1 MTLTRRG
8 WWILLVT
15 ALLIVGAWPPERG
28 QSLLLKG
35 VHRAVDPTG
44 ALPFLPEQ
52 LDFGLSDDPQAVEL
66 RDELVRRYDVAL
78 ASGPLTRARL
88 SLKVIDD
95 PFDRATERQALL
107 VFGVVMVFV
116 VLRPKG
122 KGTEV

>member
-8 WWILLVT
+8 WWILLTT
-15 ALLIVGAWPPERG
+15 ALLIVCAWPPERG

-35 VHRAVDPTG
+35 VHRAADPWGT
-44 ALPFLPEQ
+44 LPFLPEQ

-88 SLKVIDD
+88 SLKVLDD
-95 PFDRATERQALL
+95 PFDRATERQILL
-107 VFGVVMVFV
+107 LLGVVLTFLV
-116 VLRPKG
+116 VKPRG
-122 KGTEV
+122 